1 MGLVDGGDGRQTS
14 GKLEW
19 SNGKSSLHFLL
30 SLYYILPR
38 SETRERGLLK
48 ADVSQAQTRN

>member
-38 SETRERGLLK
+38 SETREKGRILEREGF
-48 ADVSQAQTRN
+48 T